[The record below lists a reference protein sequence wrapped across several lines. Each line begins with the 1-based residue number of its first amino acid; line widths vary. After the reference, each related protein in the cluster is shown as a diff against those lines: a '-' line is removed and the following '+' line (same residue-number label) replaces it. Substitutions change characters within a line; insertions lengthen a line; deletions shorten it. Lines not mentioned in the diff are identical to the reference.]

1 MMLTFWNS
9 TDAKCVE
16 AITAIKQMQ
25 EKNKDAWAQ
34 KVRIVGISQDER
46 TEDVIVKDAEIGLQ
60 AIEHFKDTAE
70 KKISKVWGVKT
81 FPHCVLIDK
90 NGTITWR
97 GQPSE
102 INVETEI
109 NTLLAAEM
117 KAIEAPID
125 LNLSEVEKQFKQILV

>member
-1 MMLTFWNS
+1 MRLV
-9 TDAKCVE
+9 A
-16 AITAIKQMQ
+16 
-25 EKNKDAWAQ
+25 
-34 KVRIVGISQDER
+34 ISQDER
-46 TEDVIVKDAEIGLQ
+46 AEDVIVKDAELGLQ

-70 KKISKVWGVKT
+70 RKISKVWGVNI

-109 NTLLAAEM
+109 NKLLAAEM
-117 KAIEAPID
+117 QAVVAPID
-125 LNLSEVEKQFKQILV
+125 LNLSEVEKQLKDILVKGREEFT